1 MIKWIGQHI
10 WDFTSRFRSDVYFEG
25 LSSTKNNQVLLIDE
39 NEKVT
44 TLDSFL
50 FLPDVASNF
59 GVESSSAGR
68 QTLFIGEDNSLVSYI
83 VKKNHS
89 DGSGGK
95 LYIMA
100 GSATDST
107 SGSNASGGHLNLYSG
122 RGTGSGGSHVTI
134 NTSTTTSSGAT
145 ALQSSLTTWDFQGK
159 VHSNPYAILEVD
171 DDFALLA
178 KGNMMFGID
187 SDDNE
192 TGQGWS
198 WNNNATNGSG
208 TAVMTLNESGNLQ
221 VDGTLV
227 VDGSTFNF
235 DDVGI
240 TAIQASGESFSDD
253 DVSLMTSA
261 AIDDRI
267 NTAVATTVGS
277 AVDLTSEVSGILPVA
292 NGGTGASSL
301 TDNKLLTGTGTSA
314 VTAEANATYDGTDLT
329 LTSATSTKPIL
340 SIENTTNDVN
350 AGELKLIGR
359 RSADASV
366 IAANGDDTGKI
377 TFVGENNKSGPDPE
391 TITYSQILGET
402 SSTVDGAEHGKISI
416 KVAETGSLSD
426 FVTAYASGL
435 GSVITF
441 GNGGLLSTNEFQGTI
456 TNFTSSVSTGPIFGV
471 YNYTNDATGP
481 QFTIGNLRGG
491 IAGGKTDGSDS
502 DSCGTINF
510 AAYDDGTPTQTT
522 FAKIEGI
529 AKDVSNGAEEG
540 KLTLNV
546 ASHDGEIQP
555 GLTVESGDAEDEVD
569 VTIGNGSASVVTVP
583 GFISIGGH
591 AINDIDVAGEF
602 VDSDEH
608 LMTAA
613 AINDQFGGGGGGV
626 TADPFST
633 TVIKVLPNQ
642 WVINDDAGR
651 PLFVE
656 DDTSNTL
663 GVRCF
668 TTTDEMYAWQKLPS
682 GYKATHVQVHASA
695 STSSAVSVR
704 SYNYQ
709 TGADNA
715 VSATTG
721 DLNANIDI
729 TDIPSSATQDLVIKV
744 SPGSGSTIVY
754 GATVTIATI

>member
-1 MIKWIGQHI
+1 MKWIGQHI
-10 WDFTSRFRSDVYFEG
+10 YDFVSRFRNETTFERKDNSG
-25 LSSTKNNQVLLIDE
+25 
-39 NEKVT
+39 
-44 TLDSFL
+44 LDSNRTTIINGDEVKL
-50 FLPDVASNF
+50 A
-59 GVESSSAGR
+59 
-68 QTLFIGEDNSLVSYI
+68 NS
-83 VKKNHS
+83 
-89 DGSGGK
+89 
-95 LYIMA
+95 
-100 GSATDST
+100 
-107 SGSNASGGHLNLYSG
+107 SNASGPLIDIRNTADNNTGATIDYYNLRANPADDDKILLSRYLANNDNGELYIVGQQLWKFADVSDG
-122 RGTGSGGSHVTI
+122 AEKGFYGLSLAATLSAGNANFFEAEAKGTSDIDVKIALGSS
-134 NTSTTTSSGAT
+134 STTTIRGDLTVSGGDI
-145 ALQSSLTTWDFQGK
+145 SLSGTGRIQ
-159 VHSNPYAILEVD
+159 
-171 DDFALLA
+171 
-178 KGNMMFGID
+178 GID
-187 SDDNE
+187 TVTD
-192 TGQGWS
+192 
-198 WNNNATNGSG
+198 ATDAASK
-208 TAVMTLNESGNLQ
+208 AY
-221 VDGTLV
+221 VD
-227 VDGSTFNF
+227 
-235 DDVGI
+235 
-240 TAIQASGESFSDD
+240 
-253 DVSLMTSA
+253 A
-261 AIDDRI
+261 AINSDI
-267 NTAVATTVGS
+267 
-277 AVDLTSEVSGILPVA
+277 DLTSEVSGVLPIANGGTNSSSTTYCSLTANVSGTLPVA

-301 TDNKLLTGTGTSA
+301 TDNKILTGTGTSA
-314 VTAEANATYDGTDLT
+314 ITAEANATYDGTDLT
-329 LTSATSTKPIL
+329 LISSTSTKPIL
-340 SIENTTNDVN
+340 SIENTTNDAN

-359 RSADASV
+359 RSTDASV

-391 TITYSQILGET
+391 TLTYGQILGEVQAVT
-402 SSTVDGAEHGKISI
+402 DGFENGKMSI
-416 KVAETGSLSD
+416 KVAEFGSLSD
-426 FVTAYASGL
+426 VLTAHASGL
-435 GSVITF
+435 GSVMTF
-441 GNGGLLSTNEFQGTI
+441 GNGNLLSTNEFQGTI
-456 TNFTSSVSTGPIFGV
+456 TNFTSTVSTGPIFGV
-471 YNYTNDATGP
+471 YNYTDDATGP
-481 QFTIGNLRGG
+481 AFTIGNLRGG
-491 IAGGKTDGSDS
+491 IAGGKTDGSDN
-502 DSCGTINF
+502 DSCGVINF

-555 GLTVESGDAEDEVD
+555 GLTIESGDAEDEVD

-721 DLNANIDI
+721 NLNANIDI

-744 SPGSGSTIVY
+744 SPGSGSTIIF